1 MSTASGRTGA
11 SKPGETG
18 SRRAVLVLAAIALLV
33 AGAAGGYLIGRSAGT
48 ATEPAADPPVEAP
61 APVPEPGDDAPVPPI
76 TDGAPPTSPAPVDS
90 TLTTISTPPAET
102 LAMIDPSKLDADAR
116 YSIRFSPFGYGPPQG
131 GGTTL
136 VIRIEE
142 AILETEGAVAMDFT
156 DRNLLAIVD
165 PAELRVT
172 EGGTYTATLTFQEE
186 GGLLLPVL
194 GGIAVA
200 E

>member
-1 MSTASGRTGA
+1 MSAASGRTGTTKA
-11 SKPGETG
+11 SGTS
-18 SRRAVLVLAAIALLV
+18 SRRTVLVLAAVALLA
-33 AGAAGGYLIGRSAGT
+33 AGAAGGYLLGRSADT
-48 ATEPAADPPVEAP
+48 VTEPDPGTSAEAP
-61 APVPEPGDDAPVPPI
+61 VPTPEPGDDTPVPPI

-90 TLTTISTPPAET
+90 ALTTISTPPDST

-136 VIRIEE
+136 VIRVEE
-142 AILETEGAVAMDFT
+142 AILETEGAMAMDFT

-165 PAELRVT
+165 PAEPRVT